1 MRTGRVIKNYNGYY
15 YVDTG
20 DGALIECRRRGKLK
34 EKILVGDRLTI
45 TMVDDAH
52 GVIEGQLPRQNAL
65 RRPAIANID
74 QMIVIMAAASPDPSQ
89 FLIDKMLMTCE
100 YNDIPAVL
108 CFNKC
113 DLNEEGAREFQH
125 FYEAC
130 GYTVYLV
137 SAKTGEG
144 LEAIRVVLPGKMTA
158 FAGPSG
164 VGKSS
169 LLSQLL
175 GRDDLSIGAVSNK
188 IKRGRHTTRHSEI
201 MAVDDD
207 GTYVVDTPGFSSLDF
222 THIEPRLVMELLPEF
237 RPYLGACRFGSC
249 LHRSEPDCAVKD
261 AVAAGNIQPERYETY
276 TKIIDSIEAE
286 RKR

>member
-1 MRTGRVIKNYNGYY
+1 MTTGRVIKNYNGYY

-20 DGALIECRRRGKLK
+20 DGDLIECRRRGKLK
-34 EKILVGDRLTI
+34 EKILVGDELDI
-45 TMVDDAH
+45 TLLGNGQGA
-52 GVIEGQLPRQNAL
+52 IEKQLPRRNAL
-65 RRPAIANID
+65 RRPAVANID
-74 QMIVIMAAASPDPSQ
+74 QMIIIMAAASPDPNQ

-100 YNDIPAVL
+100 YSDIHPKI

-113 DLNEEGAREFQH
+113 DLNRSLAEELAAYYKRCG
-125 FYEAC
+125 YEA
-130 GYTVYLV
+130 YIV
-137 SAKTGEG
+137 SAHSGEG
-144 LEAIRVVLPGKMTA
+144 MDELLTSLPGKVTA

-169 LLSQLL
+169 LLSRVL
-175 GRDDLSIGAVSNK
+175 GRDLSVGAVSEK

-201 MAVDDD
+201 MKVAA

-222 THIEPRLVMELLPEF
+222 DHVEPRTVMQLMPDLV
-237 RPYLGACRFGSC
+237 PYLGQCRFGSC

-261 AVAAGNIQPERYETY
+261 AVAAGTIEAGRYETY
-276 TKIIDSIEAE
+276 CKIIDSILE